1 VSAAARAENVAAIDP
16 EDPRPLRVH
25 EAAKLA
31 RIGINQAY
39 AAVARG
45 DIPSF
50 KVRRRILIPR
60 KPFLAMI
67 NGGAAEAPGHGK
79 DHAA

>member
-1 VSAAARAENVAAIDP
+1 MTNGTISLAAIDP

-39 AAVARG
+39 AAVPRG
-45 DIPSF
+45 DFPSF
-50 KVRRRILIPR
+50 KVGRRILIPR

-67 NGGAAEAPGHGK
+67 NGGGAEWPSHGK